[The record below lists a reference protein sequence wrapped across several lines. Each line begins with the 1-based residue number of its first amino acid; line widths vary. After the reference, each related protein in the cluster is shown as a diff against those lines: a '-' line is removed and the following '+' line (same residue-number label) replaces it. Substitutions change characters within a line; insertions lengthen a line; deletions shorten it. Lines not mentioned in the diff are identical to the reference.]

1 MLVDFIFFILWK
13 RKQGAEALCGL
24 PQEFWNGFAGGLYL
38 KVFYKPAINVPAG
51 AAVISRLEWGRPLSG
66 WCHDSVSF
74 LLHEFHYKSATWPPT
89 SFRTRE
95 RERVIEA
102 EQTETRVFL

>member
-51 AAVISRLEWGRPLSG
+51 AAVISRLDWGRPLQVG
-66 WCHDSVSF
+66 VTIQLVFCCMSF
-74 LLHEFHYKSATWPPT
+74 TT
-89 SFRTRE
+89 SQQHGLRLPSEPERE
-95 RERVIEA
+95 RE
-102 EQTETRVFL
+102 